1 MSRIFGVAKN
11 AMKRGTIGLIRTY
24 QKHLSPLLGSQCRFT
39 PTCSQYAIEAITR
52 FGIIKGGF
60 YTFLRIFRC
69 NPLCRGGYDPIP
81 KVGESLRERR
91 LKNIEFNKKMEIE

>member
-11 AMKRGTIGLIRTY
+11 AINRSAIWLIRIY
-24 QKHLSPLLGSQCRFT
+24 QKHLSPLLGSRCRFT

-60 YTFLRIFRC
+60 YSILRIFRC
-69 NPLCRGGYDPIP
+69 NPFCEGGYDPIP
-81 KVGESLRERR
+81 EKGESLRERR
-91 LKNIEFNKKMEIE
+91 RKNKEFNGNMENR